1 MHRALGRKKMIK
13 REKTEKKTILSAG
26 FPAVLCAI
34 GFISLFSVV
43 SVAAEKEEPQEEQ
56 ARQMVELDE
65 ITVTAQ
71 KQEENVQEVP
81 MSVSVMTDLDVED
94 RKIESVLDIADH
106 VPNLLIFQQEG
117 SGNNTPIMRGIY
129 APPES
134 FLVSTGL
141 YIDGIPEI
149 TGVGFEDKMLDIERI
164 EVLRG
169 PQGTL
174 YGKGAE
180 VGAINIITRQPDNEF
195 RGKLSLEGG
204 EDEKGRVSLNISGP
218 IRKDKLFFGLSG
230 LYYTKDGYIE
240 NTTTGD
246 MINDREH
253 WFGKGRLRWVPMD
266 KLDISLVVSR
276 LDYDEGEPDMTL
288 GRSGAQMFMLPPPRD
303 RKVSSNLDGWNRS
316 SRDSQSLKIAYD
328 LAGAFSLTSV
338 TTHRKYLQHTFIDW
352 DGSPVTLMHGL
363 KDNEYDTL
371 SQEFRLNYSSGRLK
385 GLVGFYYD
393 QDDTDI
399 YMDIDYGAIVA
410 NTNRKFEGETYAVF
424 ANLTYSLTKQL
435 SLVTGLRYETEKK
448 EFTDNNTHINLDDSW
463 NQLTPKVAL
472 EYSFTPENM
481 AYVSVSQGYRAG
493 GFNALAVS
501 NPKYYTYDS
510 ETLWS
515 YEIGTKNSFLDN
527 KLIINGSV
535 YYMDIKDMQVN
546 EQASP
551 EETYLTNAA
560 TAKGYGVEL
569 EAAVK
574 VLDGMTLNG
583 SFGYNNTEFDEF
595 SDVLGDYDG
604 NKNPFAPEYTYSLGG
619 QYRHAIGFF
628 ARADLIGYGEMFF
641 DKANKHSRGAYEIV
655 NAKIGYEANSFDIYL
670 YAKNLFDK
678 EYNSYGYYGEF
689 ITVYSPPREI
699 GAQLM
704 YRF

>member
-1 MHRALGRKKMIK
+1 MHRALGIK
-13 REKTEKKTILSAG
+13 IVPLSVMLAAILLMLCGPASAQET
-26 FPAVLCAI
+26 
-34 GFISLFSVV
+34 
-43 SVAAEKEEPQEEQ
+43 AEPEGTGEFVTLET
-56 ARQMVELDE
+56 

-174 YGKGAE
+174 YGKGAQ

-195 RGKLSLEGG
+195 RGKLSLEGA
-204 EDEKGRVSLNISGP
+204 EDKKGKVSLNLSGP
-218 IRKDKLFFGLSG
+218 IRKDRLFFGLSG

-253 WFGKGRLRWVPMD
+253 WFGKGRLRWTPMD
-266 KLDISLVVSR
+266 ELDISLVVSR

-288 GRSGAQMFMLPPPRD
+288 GRSGTQMFMLPPPRD
-303 RKVSSNLDGWNRS
+303 RKVSSNLDGWNKS

-328 LAGAFSLTSV
+328 LAGALSLTSI
-338 TTHRKYLQHTFIDW
+338 TTHREYLQHTFIDW
-352 DGSPVTLMHGL
+352 DGSPMTLMHGL
-363 KDNEYDTL
+363 KDNEYNTL

-399 YMDIDYGAIVA
+399 YMDIDYGAMVA
-410 NTNRKFEGETYAVF
+410 NMNRKFEGETYAVF

-463 NQLTPKVAL
+463 DQLTPKVAL

-481 AYVSVSQGYRAG
+481 AYVSVSQGYRSG
-493 GFNALAVS
+493 GFNVLAVS
-501 NPKYYTYDS
+501 NPRYYTYDS

-560 TAKGYGVEL
+560 TARGYGAEL
-569 EAAVK
+569 EATVK

-595 SDVLGDYDG
+595 SDVLGDYNG

-619 QYRHAIGFF
+619 QYRHATGFF
-628 ARADLIGYGEMFF
+628 ARADLVGYGEMFF
-641 DKANKHSRGAYEIV
+641 DKANKHSRDAYEIV
-655 NAKIGYEANSFDIYL
+655 NAKIGYEANSFDVYL

-678 EYNSYGYYGEF
+678 EYNSYGYVGGF
-689 ITVYSPPREI
+689 ITLYSPPREI

>member
-1 MHRALGRKKMIK
+1 MHRALGIK
-13 REKTEKKTILSAG
+13 IVPLSVMLAAILLMLCG
-26 FPAVLCAI
+26 PANAQET
-34 GFISLFSVV
+34 
-43 SVAAEKEEPQEEQ
+43 AEPEGTGEFVTLET
-56 ARQMVELDE
+56 

-94 RKIESVLDIADH
+94 RKIESVRDIADH

-204 EDEKGRVSLNISGP
+204 EDEKGKVSLNLSGP

-240 NTTTGD
+240 NTATGD
-246 MINDREH
+246 MINDRKH
-253 WFGKGRLRWVPMD
+253 WFGKGRLRWTPMD
-266 KLDISLVVSR
+266 ELDISLAVSR

-288 GRSGAQMFMLPPPRD
+288 GRSGTQMFMLPPPRN
-303 RKVSSNLDGWNRS
+303 RKVSSNLDGWNKS

-328 LAGAFSLTSV
+328 LAGALSLTSI

-352 DGSPVTLMHGL
+352 DGSPMTLMHGL
-363 KDNEYDTL
+363 KDNEYNTL

-399 YMDIDYGAIVA
+399 YTDVDYGAMVA
-410 NTNRKFEGETYAVF
+410 NINRKFKGETYAVF
-424 ANLTYSLTKQL
+424 ANLTYPLAKKL

-448 EFTDNNTHINLDDSW
+448 EFTDSNTHINLDDSW
-463 NQLTPKVAL
+463 DQFTPKVAL

-501 NPKYYTYDS
+501 NPRYYTYDS

-560 TAKGYGVEL
+560 TAKGYGAEL
-569 EAAVK
+569 EATMK

-595 SDVLGDYDG
+595 SDVLGDYNG

-619 QYRHAIGFF
+619 QYRHATGFF
-628 ARADLIGYGEMFF
+628 ARADLVGYGEMFF
-641 DKANKHSRGAYEIV
+641 DKANKHSRDAYEIV
-655 NAKIGYEANSFDIYL
+655 NAKIGYEANSFDVYL

-678 EYNSYGYYGEF
+678 EYNSYGYYGGF
-689 ITVYSPPREI
+689 ITLYSPPREI

>member
-1 MHRALGRKKMIK
+1 MHIVLGIK
-13 REKTEKKTILSAG
+13 IVPLSVMLAAILLMLCGPASAQET
-26 FPAVLCAI
+26 
-34 GFISLFSVV
+34 
-43 SVAAEKEEPQEEQ
+43 AEPEETGEFVTLET
-56 ARQMVELDE
+56 

-149 TGVGFEDKMLDIERI
+149 TGVGFEDEMLDIERI

-195 RGKLSLEGG
+195 RGKLSLEGA
-204 EDEKGRVSLNISGP
+204 EDEKGKVALNLSGP
-218 IRKDKLFFGLSG
+218 IWKDKLFFGLSG
-230 LYYTKDGYIE
+230 LYYTKDGYIK

-246 MINDREH
+246 MINNRKH
-253 WFGKGRLRWVPMD
+253 WFGKGRLRWTPMD
-266 KLDISLVVSR
+266 KLDISLAVSR

-288 GRSGAQMFMLPPPRD
+288 GRSGTQMFMLPPPRD
-303 RKVSSNLDGWNRS
+303 RKVSSNLDGWNKS
-316 SRDSQSLKIAYD
+316 SRDNQSLKIAYD
-328 LAGAFSLTSV
+328 LVGALSLTSI

-352 DGSPVTLMHGL
+352 DGSPMTLMHGL

-399 YMDIDYGAIVA
+399 YTDVDYGAMVA
-410 NTNRKFEGETYAVF
+410 NINRKFKGETYAVF
-424 ANLTYSLTKQL
+424 ANLTYPLTRQL

-463 NQLTPKVAL
+463 DQLTPKVAL

-501 NPKYYTYDS
+501 NPKYYTYGS

-569 EAAVK
+569 EATMK
-574 VLDGMTLNG
+574 VQDGMMLNG

-595 SDVLGDYDG
+595 SDVLGDYNG

-619 QYRHAIGFF
+619 QYRHATGFF

-641 DKANKHSRGAYEIV
+641 DKANKYSRDAYEIV

-678 EYNSYGYYGEF
+678 EYNSYEYYGEF

-699 GAQLM
+699 GAQLI

>member
-1 MHRALGRKKMIK
+1 MHIALGIK
-13 REKTEKKTILSAG
+13 IVPLSVMLAAILL
-26 FPAVLCAI
+26 VLCSPAN
-34 GFISLFSVV
+34 
-43 SVAAEKEEPQEEQ
+43 AQETAEPEGTGEFVTLET
-56 ARQMVELDE
+56 

-94 RKIESVLDIADH
+94 RKIESVLDVADY
-106 VPNLLIFQQEG
+106 VPNLLVFQQEG

-149 TGVGFEDKMLDIERI
+149 TGIGFEDNMLDIERI

-204 EDEKGRVSLNISGP
+204 EDEKGKVSLNLSGP
-218 IRKDKLFFGLSG
+218 IRKNKLFFGLSG

-240 NTTTGD
+240 NTTTGN

-253 WFGKGRLRWVPMD
+253 WFGRGRLRWVPMD
-266 KLDISLVVSR
+266 KLDISLAVSR

-288 GRSGAQMFMLPPPRD
+288 GRTGAQMFMLPPPRD

-316 SRDSQSLKIAYD
+316 SRDNQSLKIAYD
-328 LAGAFSLTSV
+328 LADALSLTSI

-352 DGSPVTLMHGL
+352 DGSPMTLMHGL

-393 QDDTDI
+393 HDDTDI
-399 YMDIDYGAIVA
+399 YMDIDYGAMVA

-424 ANLTYSLTKQL
+424 ANLTYPLTKQL

-463 NQLTPKVAL
+463 DQLTPKVAL

-569 EAAVK
+569 EATVK

-595 SDVLGDYDG
+595 SDVLGDYNG

-619 QYRHAIGFF
+619 QYRHATGFF

-641 DKANKHSRGAYEIV
+641 DKANKYSRGAYEIV

-678 EYNSYGYYGEF
+678 EYNSYGYYGE
-689 ITVYSPPREI
+689 
-699 GAQLM
+699 L
-704 YRF
+704 